1 MKKWR
6 TIIMSDLHLGARQS
20 QTDKILNFLEK
31 NESEILILN
40 GDIID
45 GWALKSKGKW
55 NKNCSKVFRR
65 FMKRSEQGTKV
76 IYIRG
81 NHDDFLKPFVPFK
94 MNKIE
99 IVRKYV
105 HEGIDGRKYFCFHGD
120 VLDFIIMKVRWLA
133 VIGGWSYDFVIRL
146 NTIYNY
152 IRKKFNLPYHSLA
165 NTIKQ
170 SVKGAINF
178 VSDFETNA
186 KNLTKQK
193 GYDVAVCGHIHQ
205 PKLESDYMNSGD
217 FCENLTCLVEDFN
230 GEWSIIY
237 L

>member
-1 MKKWR
+1 MRKWR

-20 QTDKILNFLEK
+20 QTDKILQFLKENK
-31 NESEILILN
+31 SDILILN

-45 GWALKSKGKW
+45 GWALKSNNKW
-55 NKNCSKVFRR
+55 SKDCSKIFRK
-65 FMKRSEQGTKV
+65 FMKRSEKGTKV

-81 NHDDFLKPFVPFK
+81 NHDDFLKPFIPFTL
-94 MNKIE
+94 NNIQ

-105 HEGIDGRKYFCFHGD
+105 HTGIDNRTYYCFHGD
-120 VLDFIIMKVRWLA
+120 VLDFVIMKVKWLA
-133 VIGGWSYDFVIRL
+133 KIGGWSYDFVIRA

-178 VSDFETNA
+178 VSDFENNA
-186 KNLTKQK
+186 KNLTKQI
-193 GYDVAVCGHIHQ
+193 GHDVAVCGHIHQ
-205 PKLESDYMNSGD
+205 PKLDNDYMNSGD
-217 FCENLTCLVEDFN
+217 FCENSTCLVEDYDGKWFLI
-230 GEWSIIY
+230 SI
-237 L
+237 